1 MSEVRT
7 RHIGLVVEDI
17 DRALRLYRDILGL
30 KVWKRE
36 FEPQGR
42 YIESLVGIPGVKVE
56 YAKLAVGDGTLV
68 ELLQY
73 HSHPDQAP
81 GKPYPSNRHGASHIA
96 FTVSD
101 LESLHAKLIA
111 EGIHCNSK
119 PLLSPDGK
127 VKVLYCHDLDGII
140 LELVE
145 ELKVPAEAPAALRA
159 R

>member
-1 MSEVRT
+1 MIHKIVRT
-7 RHIGLVVEDI
+7 RHTGLVVENI
-17 DRALRLYRDILGL
+17 DRALKLYRDILGL
-30 KVWKRE
+30 KIWRRE
-36 FEPQGR
+36 FESQGP

-56 YAKLAVGDGTLV
+56 YAKLQVGDGTLV

-73 HSHPDQAP
+73 HSHPKKGS

-101 LESLHAKLIA
+101 LESLHRELVAA
-111 EGIHCNSK
+111 GIHCNSG
-119 PLLSPDGK
+119 PLVSPDGK

-145 ELKVPAEAPAALRA
+145 EIGAARA
-159 R
+159 